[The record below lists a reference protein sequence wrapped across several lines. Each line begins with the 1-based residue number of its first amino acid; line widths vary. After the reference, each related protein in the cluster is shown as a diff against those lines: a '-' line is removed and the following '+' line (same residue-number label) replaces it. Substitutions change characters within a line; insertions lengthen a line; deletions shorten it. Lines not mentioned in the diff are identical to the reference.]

1 MQSNH
6 LLKTQKSFSDIYS
19 IYYVRM
25 LRFSQTYVIAEEDAE
40 NIVQDTFLYLWEH
53 LELLEDIDHLD
64 AFLFTLIKN
73 RCLNFLKHQSYI
85 QAKTCSLKADEELE
99 SQLNLYALEQF
110 DEAVSS
116 ISEVENLLSRTMQKL
131 PERCRISSFT
141 GFYHLILFF
150 VFPLVVNAFSIVFTI
165 KPLKEP

>member
-53 LELLEDIDHLD
+53 LELLEDIDHLP
-64 AFLFTLIKN
+64 LI
-73 RCLNFLKHQSYI
+73 RAIRFQ
-85 QAKTCSLKADEELE
+85 QG
-99 SQLNLYALEQF
+99 
-110 DEAVSS
+110 
-116 ISEVENLLSRTMQKL
+116 ISRHFRVR
-131 PERCRISSFT
+131 
-141 GFYHLILFF
+141 
-150 VFPLVVNAFSIVFTI
+150 V
-165 KPLKEP
+165 

>member
-64 AFLFTLIKN
+64 AFLL
-73 RCLNFLKHQSYI
+73 
-85 QAKTCSLKADEELE
+85 
-99 SQLNLYALEQF
+99 
-110 DEAVSS
+110 
-116 ISEVENLLSRTMQKL
+116 LLSKQMSELSETSVVYPGQNLFAQSRRRT
-131 PERCRISSFT
+131 
-141 GFYHLILFF
+141 G
-150 VFPLVVNAFSIVFTI
+150 VSIEPICFGTI
-165 KPLKEP
+165 

>member
-73 RCLNFLKHQSYI
+73 RCLNFLKHQSYYPG
-85 QAKTCSLKADEELE
+85 Q
-99 SQLNLYALEQF
+99 NLFAQSRRRTG
-110 DEAVSS
+110 VS
-116 ISEVENLLSRTMQKL
+116 IE
-131 PERCRISSFT
+131 PICF
-141 GFYHLILFF
+141 G
-150 VFPLVVNAFSIVFTI
+150 TI
-165 KPLKEP
+165 